1 MRIKNLLFCLVIFLS
16 AGMVKSQD
24 FHYSQFYAAPLYLNP
39 ALTGS
44 TELSRV
50 GLNYRKQ
57 WPGLTHDFNS
67 YSAYF
72 DHYSFDLRSG
82 FGVAVNSFQ
91 ETNFKIVTSDV
102 SFFYSYN
109 LKLSETMIFRM
120 GTQAAF
126 VRRSAALDNIIFGDQ
141 IDLFSRSIN
150 ATSIDQTPEFESY
163 NYLDIS
169 FGGLFTSEY
178 LWLGSSF
185 HHVNEPGLTFF
196 PDNDF
201 GFLPI
206 KWSVHG
212 GYNFPLGANSYFGSK
227 FDNSASIMANYKQQ
241 GPFKQIDLGTQLL
254 YQSLITGLSYRGIP
268 GLRGM
273 PNQDSIILM
282 IGVKLETGM
291 VIGYSYDFM
300 ISNIGVQTK
309 GAHEISMRYQF
320 FMGDPRDRNQRS
332 RILKCFDFMM

>member
-1 MRIKNLLFCLVIFLS
+1 MRLKKLLFCISIFIS
-16 AGMVKSQD
+16 GGMVYAQD

-57 WPGLTHDFNS
+57 WPGLAHDFNS

-82 FGVAVNSFQ
+82 FGVAVNSFH
-91 ETNFKIVTSDV
+91 ETNYKIVTSDV
-102 SFFYSYN
+102 SFFYAYN
-109 LKLSETMIFRM
+109 LKLSEKVNFRM

-126 VRRSAALDNIIFGDQ
+126 VRRSAALDNIVFGDQ
-141 IDLFSRSIN
+141 VDLFTRSIN
-150 ATSIDQTPEFESY
+150 PTSIDQIPDFEPY

-169 FGGLFTSEY
+169 FGGLLTTEY

-185 HHVNEPGLTFF
+185 HHVNEPGLSFF
-196 PDNDF
+196 PDDDF

-206 KWSVHG
+206 KWSIHG
-212 GYNFPLGANSYFGSK
+212 GWNFPLGANTYFGSK
-227 FDNSASIMANYKQQ
+227 FDNTASIMANYKQQ
-241 GPFKQIDLGTQLL
+241 GPFRQIDIGSQLL
-254 YQSLITGLSYRGIP
+254 YRSLITGMSYRGIP

-282 IGVKLETGM
+282 VGLKLDTGM

-300 ISNIGVQTK
+300 LSNIGVQTK
-309 GAHEISMRYQF
+309 GAHEISVRYQF
-320 FMGDPRDRNQRS
+320 FMGDPRYRNQRS
-332 RILKCFDFMM
+332 RLLKCFDFMM